1 MKKFVILAGALALAP
16 VTASHAAVTV
26 SATAATNPYSGPAPT
41 YDFDLGDLVPIA
53 GGTRYDGSIASVV
66 STPFGT
72 DGSFYAVGPIAGSP
86 AVLSL
91 AAFTQIGS
99 LSFSWG
105 SVDTTNILE
114 VLDNS
119 VIPTVLA
126 TITGTQIQGLV
137 GTAGSYFPNG
147 ALVTLNFDDGTESQI
162 GGLRFSSLN
171 NSFEFDNIAVAPIPE
186 PSIWAMML
194 LGFAAMGFSLRRRD
208 KTKLRVRYT

>member
-26 SATAATNPYSGPAPT
+26 SASAATNPYAGPTPT
-41 YDFDLGDLVPIA
+41 YDFDLGDLVPIV
-53 GGTRYDGSIASVV
+53 GGTRYDGNTIGVV
-66 STPFGT
+66 TIPVGT
-72 DGSFYAVGPIAGSP
+72 DGSFYAAGPVAGSP

-91 AAFTQIGS
+91 AAFTMIGS
-99 LSFSWG
+99 LSLSWG
-105 SVDTTNILE
+105 SVDTSNLLE

-119 VIPTVLA
+119 AIPNVLA

-137 GTAGSYFPNG
+137 GTAGAYFPQG
-147 ALVTLNFDDGTESQI
+147 ALVTLKFDGGTENQI
-162 GGLRFSSLN
+162 GGLRFSSRN

>member
-16 VTASHAAVTV
+16 VTASHAAVTF
-26 SATAATNPYSGPAPT
+26 SASAANSPYAGPTPT
-41 YDFDLGDLVPIA
+41 FDFDLGDLVPIA
-53 GGTRYDGSIASVV
+53 GGTRYDGNTIGVV
-66 STPFGT
+66 SVPFGT
-72 DGSFYAVGPIAGSP
+72 NGSFYAVGPIAGST

-91 AAFTQIGS
+91 AAFSQIGS

-105 SVDTTNILE
+105 SVDTTNILQ

-119 VIPTVLA
+119 AIPAILA

-137 GTAGSYFPNG
+137 GTAGTYFPNG
-147 ALVTLNFDDGTESQI
+147 ALVTLKFDGGTESQI
-162 GGLRFSSLN
+162 GGLRFSSRN